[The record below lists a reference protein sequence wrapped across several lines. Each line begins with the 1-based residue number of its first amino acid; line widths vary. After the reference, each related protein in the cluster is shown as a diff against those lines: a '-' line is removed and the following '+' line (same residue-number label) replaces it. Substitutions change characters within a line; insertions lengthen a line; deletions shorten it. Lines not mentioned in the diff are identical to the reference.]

1 MNRLGRSIRIKM
13 LLITAIGSGLLISTT
28 FVAMSASWNLIM
40 TIEVMLLATAIFMA
54 SVFWIVQ
61 KQIVAPANSLAND
74 LNRLDRGDFTLPI
87 RSSTLNEIG
96 QIAISAERTRANLAK
111 IFSEVNSSTAEVCA
125 AMVKLSSTTQDATQ
139 SAQLQKDAASTTGTT
154 AEQLT
159 RNIASV
165 SEIADG
171 VSQHTHEGM
180 EQTHKS
186 NEYISQLIGE
196 IDMVG
201 SAVREIAESVNEFI
215 KSTNTITSMTK
226 QVKEIADQT
235 NLLALNAA
243 IEAARA
249 GEQGRG
255 FAVVADEVRKLAEK
269 SSTSANEIDAV
280 TKSLEQK
287 SAVVEKSI
295 QQGLQSLAAGD
306 DVIESVVMEIGAAN
320 QSITR
325 ANQKIDNISAFIIK
339 QEVVNSEV
347 AEAIAKIAHLS
358 EAAHFASNSVKT
370 EANNLNQL
378 TDRLGNTVKQLKGK

>member
-40 TIEVMLLATAIFMA
+40 TIEVMLLSTAIFMA
-54 SVFWIVQ
+54 SVFWVVQ

-87 RSSTLNEIG
+87 RSSMPNEIG
-96 QIAISAERTRANLAK
+96 QIAISAERARANLAK

-154 AEQLT
+154 AEQLS

-165 SEIADG
+165 SEITDG

-325 ANQKIDNISAFIIK
+325 ANQKIDNISVFIIK
-339 QEVVNSEV
+339 QKVVNSEV

-358 EAAHFASNSVKT
+358 EAAHFASNSVNT